1 MKKKLKLSEIAV
13 KSFIT
18 AETIKGG
25 AAATLLNIACIHPP
39 IPTDPVIGCDPRAS
53 ILWYVPLFKHAVS
66 YVGHRMLKFKG
77 SLSETLFSNI
87 VEKFQQTC
95 PADARGILEY
105 LPRSFTTFRM
115 TVSNQHYSRTVFFQ
129 GAFFI
134 SLSILNAGLLTNNPQ
149 FSGLCLH

>member
-53 ILWYVPLFKHAVS
+53 IPTNCTCSGMYP
-66 YVGHRMLKFKG
+66 
-77 SLSETLFSNI
+77 SLNMPCPTLDI
-87 VEKFQQTC
+87 EC
-95 PADARGILEY
+95 
-105 LPRSFTTFRM
+105 
-115 TVSNQHYSRTVFFQ
+115 
-129 GAFFI
+129 
-134 SLSILNAGLLTNNPQ
+134 
-149 FSGLCLH
+149 